1 MNFLTP
7 GVATSQP
14 GIANL
19 VNRTT
24 KCRVGRL
31 SAVPSARRGRDV
43 RLVSRCRVEF
53 DRPSG
58 RVVAETEDLSA
69 RGLFIRTEALLPV
82 GEETEI
88 TVELPDGTELKLY
101 GRVAHMLTPSS
112 ARALGRHPGMG
123 FELMGP
129 DTAARL
135 KLRTHID
142 SLKTEITSPGLSTT
156 TQVIIVEPQAPLRT
170 RMARCLEAAG
180 FKVSA
185 VATCTEALEACAVW
199 RPDAIVAAAEMDAMT
214 GVDLAYAMSEHS
226 TLSDVPLVLTGEQGD
241 LNRLEA
247 FRAGVRDY
255 IPKPFLDE
263 ELVIRVHR
271 VAAPPAP
278 ATNPGLRGSL
288 VDIGLGT
295 LLSLFEFE
303 RKSGILLLL
312 RGGEIARLFIADG
325 RLIKVEVSTGNGAA
339 KERLMRLLDWR
350 DGQFEFSPA
359 AIGGRDEVN
368 VTITALLLEH
378 ARRSD
383 EAKTPTPTR
392 H

>member
-1 MNFLTP
+1 M
-7 GVATSQP
+7 VA
-14 GIANL
+14 
-19 VNRTT
+19 
-24 KCRVGRL
+24 
-31 SAVPSARRGRDV
+31 SARRGRDV

-58 RVVAETEDLSA
+58 RVLAETEDLSA
-69 RGLFIRTEALLPV
+69 RGLFIRTDALLPV

-88 TVELPDGTELKLY
+88 SVELPDGTALVLF
-101 GRVAHMLTPSS
+101 GRVAHMLTPSA

-123 FELMGP
+123 FELIGP
-129 DTAARL
+129 DTPARL
-135 KLRTHID
+135 KLRTHIE

-156 TQVIIVEPQAPLRT
+156 TQVIVVEPQAPLRT
-170 RMARCLEAAG
+170 RMARCLESAG

-199 RPDAIVAAAEMDAMT
+199 RPDAIIAAAEMETMT
-214 GVDLAYAMSEHS
+214 GVDLAYAMSEHT
-226 TLSDVPLVLTGEQGD
+226 TLSDVPLILTGEQGD
-241 LNRLEA
+241 LGRLEA

-312 RGGEIARLFIADG
+312 RGGDIARLFVADG

-383 EAKTPTPTR
+383 EAKTAAPTR